1 MKPYFDQD
9 GHLTGRAF
17 DDLLHGEPDE
27 LARLEIAEHLA
38 YCDRCLQRYTEL
50 LDQAPLLCPARS
62 CKESLWRQVRK
73 RTIRLL
79 TSRYAT
85 AAAAVALALTVLW
98 GGVSLPVGE
107 QRPLLEAGTAASQ
120 HLHRW
125 PQQWNQSIGSVLSR
139 FNDFFDQF
147 DDAASRSVQG
157 GNS

>member
-1 MKPYFDQD
+1 MELFNPG
-9 GHLTGRAF
+9 GHLTDEALRASAE
-17 DDLLHGEPDE
+17 GQE
-27 LARLEIAEHLA
+27 LPELSRLEIAEHLA

-98 GGVSLPVGE
+98 GGVSLPGRGAAALTGGRNSRFPASAQVAAAVE
-107 QRPLLEAGTAASQ
+107 PIHRQRPF
-120 HLHRW
+120 
-125 PQQWNQSIGSVLSR
+125 PV
-139 FNDFFDQF
+139 
-147 DDAASRSVQG
+147 
-157 GNS
+157 